1 MSEKQLLLPLYGV
14 PRALSADDTRAPEEL
29 LVDATEVLRR
39 LHHTFSRNPNTKM
52 MLDLVYSDIAYALD
66 PEQIIAVQA
75 PPKPK
80 APARR

>member
-1 MSEKQLLLPLYGV
+1 MSEKQLLLPLYGT
-14 PRALSADDTRAPEEL
+14 PEPLTATDTRSPEEL
-29 LVDATEVLRR
+29 LVDATGVLRR

-66 PEQIIAVQA
+66 PDQLIAVQV
-75 PPKPK
+75 PPK